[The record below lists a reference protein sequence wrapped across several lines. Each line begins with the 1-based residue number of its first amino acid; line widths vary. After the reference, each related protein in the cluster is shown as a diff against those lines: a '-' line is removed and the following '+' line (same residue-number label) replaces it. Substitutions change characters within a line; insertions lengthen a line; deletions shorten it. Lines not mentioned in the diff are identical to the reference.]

1 MRTRRDGSGG
11 PGRRYGPPVAQGA
24 GRGRLGE
31 AAAAFASNARNPDL
45 RRAQLSFLGAWT
57 AEWAFTVALGIVAYR
72 DGGATAV
79 GLVGLLRMVPSA
91 VLTPLLSPLADRG
104 RRERVLVL
112 VSAVRG
118 AATAGAALVVGLGGP
133 TAVVYGLAVVSTVAA
148 TLYRPAHSALL
159 PSLCRTGHE
168 LAGANVVR
176 GLLDSLATLV
186 GPLLAAVLLGYSGV
200 TVVFAVSAG
209 ASWWAALLL
218 LRLRYEAPPRPPAP
232 AGVHLVG
239 EAVEGIRAV
248 ARNGDLALVV
258 VLAAAQTFTRGAL
271 TVLTVVV
278 AIDLLGTGEPGAG
291 TLTAAIGAGAVLG
304 SLAASLLVGTRAL
317 GAWFALGVTLWG
329 LPVVLIGAFPA
340 EAAALLL
347 LACVGVGNALIDVG
361 GFTLLGRT
369 APDDVLARVFG
380 VLESLVALAMGS
392 GAIVAALVVDAAGV
406 RTALVAV
413 GLVCPVAAAVAWRR
427 LRRLDRSI
435 GVRDRDIGL
444 LRGVEALGVL
454 PLPAVEQLA
463 RHLEPVTVPAG
474 DVVFQQGDTGDR
486 YYVVEAG
493 TATVVGDG
501 RVVATLGPG
510 EGFGEIALLRSTRR
524 TATVRAVTDLRLQ
537 TLRADQFI
545 PIVLGYPPSAR
556 EAGTTV
562 DSMLTRYAPRDDAA
576 PERQVPDRGEPDGNR
591 SDRAGGR

>member
-1 MRTRRDGSGG
+1 MAHGT
-11 PGRRYGPPVAQGA
+11 
-24 GRGRLGE
+24 GRGRLAE
-31 AAAAFASNARNPDL
+31 AAAAFAGNVRNPDL

-79 GLVGLLRMVPSA
+79 GLVGLLRMAPSA
-91 VLTPLLSPLADRG
+91 VLTPLLSPMADRG

-112 VSAVRG
+112 VSTVRG
-118 AATAGAALVVGLGGP
+118 GATAAAAVVVGTGGP
-133 TAVVYGLAVVSTVAA
+133 SQAVYALAVVSTVAA

-176 GLLDSLATLV
+176 GLLDSLATLL
-186 GPLLAAVLLGYSGV
+186 GPLLAAVLLGYAGV
-200 TVVFAVSAG
+200 AVVFAVAAA
-209 ASWWAALLL
+209 ASFGAALLVV
-218 LRLRYEAPPRPPAP
+218 RLRYDAPPRPPAP
-232 AGVHLVG
+232 AGARLVS
-239 EAVEGIRAV
+239 EALEGIRAV

-258 VLAAAQTFTRGAL
+258 GLAAAQTFTRGGL

-278 AIDLLGTGEPGAG
+278 ALDLLGTGEPGAG

-304 SLAASLLVGTRAL
+304 SLASSLLVGTRAL

-329 LPVVLIGAFPA
+329 LPVTLIGVFPA

-380 VLESLVALAMGS
+380 VLESLVALAMGT
-392 GAIVAALVVDAAGV
+392 GAVVAALVVDAAGV

-413 GLVCPVAAAVAWRR
+413 GLVCPLAAAAAWRR

-444 LRGVEALGVL
+444 LRSVDLLGVL
-454 PLPAVEQLA
+454 PLPSVEQLA
-463 RHLEPVTVPAG
+463 RHLEPVAVPAG
-474 DVVFQQGDTGDR
+474 EVVVEQGDAGDR
-486 YYVVEAG
+486 WYVIESG
-493 TATVVGDG
+493 TAVVTGDG
-501 RVVATLGPG
+501 RPVATLGPG

-524 TATVRAVTDLRLQ
+524 TATVRATTDLRLQ
-537 TLRADQFI
+537 TLRSERFLAV
-545 PIVLGYPPSAR
+545 VLGYPPSAR
-556 EAGTTV
+556 EAGAAV
-562 DSMLTRYAPRDDAA
+562 DSMLHRYAP
-576 PERQVPDRGEPDGNR
+576 PEDPGREPVPERGEPDGNPPG
-591 SDRAGGR
+591 RAGGR